1 MVGKTSFITK
11 YFDNIFNEHG
21 TQATISWDFKT
32 KTVHLGDGDP
42 NSPDF
47 KAKETVRLFVWD
59 TAGQERF
66 RQIAR
71 MYYNEVAGAFI
82 CFDLTDED
90 SFAAVNFWLNDLQTN
105 APKNIVCILCG
116 LKLDLVQIGSFSKT
130 GSDMTMKRMISTE
143 TAQTFAQKNKMYY
156 MEISSKTGHNVQEA
170 VYKMTYEMNENAKR
184 NAPLIG
190 STSTLKSAANTSGLI
205 A

>member
-1 MVGKTSFITK
+1 MNGRGSSKKTAAKQYKVICVGDSMVGKTSFITK

-32 KTVHLGDGDP
+32 KPVQLGEGDP
-42 NSPDF
+42 NSTEGF
-47 KAKETVRLFVWD
+47 KPTEMVRLFVWD

-90 SFAAVNFWLNDLQTN
+90 SFSAVNFWIQDLQAN
-105 APKNIVCILCG
+105 APKNIVLILCG
-116 LKLDLVQIGSFSKT
+116 LKLDLIQSGT
-130 GSDMTMKRMISTE
+130 GQESRSSMMTISR
-143 TAQTFAQKNKMYY
+143 AV
-156 MEISSKTGHNVQEA
+156 SSEHA
-170 VYKMTYEMNENAKR
+170 
-184 NAPLIG
+184 
-190 STSTLKSAANTSGLI
+190 
-205 A
+205 